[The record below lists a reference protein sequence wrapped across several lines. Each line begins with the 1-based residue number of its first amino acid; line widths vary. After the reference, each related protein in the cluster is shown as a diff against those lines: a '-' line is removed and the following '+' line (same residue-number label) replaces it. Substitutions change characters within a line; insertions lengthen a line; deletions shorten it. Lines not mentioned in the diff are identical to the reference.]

1 MSLGFRTW
9 AGATRLASPALALL
23 LRRRLRAGRELA
35 DRLPERRGIDGSPR
49 PQGRLIWLHAASVGE
64 TVSLLPLL
72 AALRRADPAL
82 HLLLT
87 TGTVS
92 AQTLAQGRLAAEL
105 TDIGCD
111 GGGGRM
117 LLRLVPLDVPLWMR
131 RFLDRWRP
139 DVAVLVES
147 ELWPNLIAGCRRRGV
162 PLVLLNARLSARSH
176 AAWRRI
182 GPLARPLFAAFAWI
196 SARSPEDADRLRALG
211 GRAVSHDG
219 DLKRAAG
226 ALPADLTELA
236 RLRRL
241 VGGRPAWLAASTH
254 PGEEAVVAQL
264 HAALAPRHPGL
275 LTIVAPRHPERGPEI
290 AAELGGAPRR
300 AAGLDPPAEPGPW
313 VCDTLGELG
322 LLYRLC
328 GIVLVGNSLDTGRP
342 GGGGGHNPLEP
353 ARLGC
358 AIASGPMVA
367 NFAAEMRRLEG
378 AGALFVAAD
387 LASALDWL
395 DLMLTRPD
403 RRQAMADAARDAA
416 DASAG
421 LPERLAD
428 RLLALLP
435 VR

>member
-1 MSLGFRTW
+1 MSLGFRAW
-9 AGATRLASPALALL
+9 AGATRLASPALVLL
-23 LRRRLRAGRELA
+23 LRRRLRTGRELA
-35 DRLPERRGIDGSPR
+35 DRLPERRGVDGSLR
-49 PQGRLIWLHAASVGE
+49 PGGRLIWLHAASVGE

-92 AQTLAQGRLAAEL
+92 AQKLAQARLADEMAVI
-105 TDIGCD
+105 D
-111 GGGGRM
+111 GGRM

-139 DVAVLVES
+139 DLAVLVES
-147 ELWPNLIAGCRRRGV
+147 ELWPNLIAGCRGRTI

-182 GPLARPLFAAFAWI
+182 GWLARPLFAAFAWI

-211 GRAVSHDG
+211 GQAVAHDG
-219 DLKRAAG
+219 DLKQAAG
-226 ALPADLTELA
+226 ALPADEAELA

-241 VGGRPAWLAASTH
+241 VGGRPVWLAASTH
-254 PGEEAVVAQL
+254 PGEEAVVGRL
-264 HAALAPRHPGL
+264 HEALAPLHSGL
-275 LTIVAPRHPERGPEI
+275 LTIVAPRHPERGPAI
-290 AAELGGAPRR
+290 AAELDGVPRR
-300 AAGLDPPAEPGPW
+300 AAGEDPPAGPGLW

-328 GIVLVGNSLDTGRP
+328 GTVLVGNSLDTGRP

-353 ARLGC
+353 ARLAC
-358 AIASGPMVA
+358 AIATGPLIG
-367 NFAAEMRRLEG
+367 NFAAEMRRLEA

-387 LASALDWL
+387 PPSLLDWL
-395 DLMLTRPD
+395 DRMLSGPED
-403 RRQAMADAARDAA
+403 RQAMADAAGAVA

-435 VR
+435 ER

>member
-1 MSLGFRTW
+1 MSLGFRVW
-9 AGATRLASPALALL
+9 AGATRLAGPALVLL

-35 DRLPERRGIDGSPR
+35 DRLPERRGIDGSRR
-49 PQGRLIWLHAASVGE
+49 PEGRLVWLHAASVGE

-72 AALRRADPAL
+72 GALRRADPAL

-105 TDIGCD
+105 ADISCD
-111 GGGGRM
+111 GGDGRL
-117 LLRLVPLDVPLWMR
+117 LLRFVPLDVPLWMR
-131 RFLDRWRP
+131 RFLDRWQP
-139 DVAVLVES
+139 DLAVLVES
-147 ELWPNLIAGCRRRGV
+147 ELWPNLIAGCRGRGI

-176 AAWRRI
+176 AAWQRI

-211 GRAVSHDG
+211 GRAVAHDG
-219 DLKRAAG
+219 DLKQAAE
-226 ALPADLTELA
+226 ALPADMAELE

-254 PGEEAVVAQL
+254 PGEEAVVARL

-275 LTIVAPRHPERGPEI
+275 LTIVAPRHPGRGPGI

-300 AAGLDPPAEPGPW
+300 AADEDPPAGAGLW

-328 GIVLVGNSLDTGRP
+328 GTVLVGNSLDTGRP
-342 GGGGGHNPLEP
+342 GGGGHNPLEP

-358 AIASGPMVA
+358 AIATGPLIG
-367 NFAAEMRRLEG
+367 NIAAEMRRLEA

-387 LASALDWL
+387 PPALLDWL
-395 DLMLTRPD
+395 DRMLSQPE
-403 RRQAMADAARDAA
+403 RRQAMADAARAVA

-421 LPERLAD
+421 LPERLAG

-435 VR
+435 ER